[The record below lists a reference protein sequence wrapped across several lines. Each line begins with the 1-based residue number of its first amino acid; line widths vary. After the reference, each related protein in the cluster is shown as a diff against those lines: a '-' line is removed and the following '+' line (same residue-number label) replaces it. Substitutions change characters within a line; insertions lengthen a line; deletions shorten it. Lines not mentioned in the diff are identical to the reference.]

1 MTMLSMPLPTLADLS
16 IEPGLPTVVSPRAG
30 AEISLEEAAPLLH
43 AIVDDTLERAGG
55 VLFTGFR
62 VASIDAFQRFAGSF
76 GHPLIGYEFA
86 STPRSQVE
94 GAVYTST
101 EYPPHRSIP

>member
-43 AIVDDTLERAGG
+43 AIVDDTLERTGG

-76 GHPLIGYEFA
+76 G
-86 STPRSQVE
+86 
-94 GAVYTST
+94 
-101 EYPPHRSIP
+101 